1 MIVFENALAALNYLE
16 DGGRVLVSLP
26 GNYVSTAFE
35 LTEKGVYSGN
45 NAIGFFLR
53 TWAEMSKS
61 ALLRHFAEMLK
72 EGGEIA
78 AI

>member
-1 MIVFENALAALNYLE
+1 MTFENALAALNHLE

-35 LTEKGVYSGN
+35 LTDNGVYSGTS
-45 NAIGFFLR
+45 AIGFFLR
-53 TWAEMSKS
+53 TWVEMSKS
-61 ALLRHFAEMLK
+61 DLFQHLAKMLK
-72 EGGEIA
+72 EGGEIT

>member
-1 MIVFENALAALNYLE
+1 MIFENALAALNYLE

-35 LTEKGVYSGN
+35 LTENGIYSGN
-45 NAIGFFLR
+45 SAIGVFLR